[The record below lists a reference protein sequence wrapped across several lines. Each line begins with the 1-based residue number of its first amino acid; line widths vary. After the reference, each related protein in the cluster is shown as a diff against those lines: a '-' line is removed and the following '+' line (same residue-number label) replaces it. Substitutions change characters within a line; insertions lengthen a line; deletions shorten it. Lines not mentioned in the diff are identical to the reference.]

1 MKCTTINHDERKT
14 IVSIFGALL
23 SMKDDKLNNFLGSI
37 TIDKMTDLYIRLS
50 REFYGRDERTG
61 IEYGINI
68 DGDLYLGND
77 SSGYNLRDTPE
88 NRKRVLA
95 DFKRYTSS
103 SY

>member
-1 MKCTTINHDERKT
+1 MKK
-14 IVSIFGALL
+14 
-23 SMKDDKLNNFLGSI
+23 
-37 TIDKMTDLYIRLS
+37 
-50 REFYGRDERTG
+50 FYGKDERTG

-88 NRKRVLA
+88 NRERILA
-95 DFKRYTSS
+95 DFKRYTSN